1 MMKDILTPNQLSEFR
16 EAVNDGKYIF
26 GNPRLKRV
34 VRTIDTLLEVL
45 RHQVVVCDSKKAIEL
60 IKWYSD

>member
-1 MMKDILTPNQLSEFR
+1 MNQILSPKQLSEFR
-16 EAVNDGKYIF
+16 EDVNNGKYIF

-34 VRTIDTLLEVL
+34 VRTIDTLLEAL
-45 RHQVVVCDSKKAIEL
+45 RHQVVVGESKEAIEL